1 LDDDDDDSMAPDP
14 AVAESSGGG
23 NSGTSRRCLA
33 PPEIG
38 TRLSFRLDSRSNL
51 GSRAHLY
58 RHWRRGPL
66 PSQAWDAPDQ
76 GVGEGDPDSV

>member
-14 AVAESSGGG
+14 AVAESSGGD

-38 TRLSFRLDSRSNL
+38 TGLSFRLDSHTKLS
-51 GSRAHLY
+51 SRAHLY
-58 RHWRRGPL
+58 RRWRRGPL
-66 PSQAWDAPDQ
+66 PSQAWNAPDQ
-76 GVGEGDPDSV
+76 DIEGEGDSI